1 MMAETAPASPSAPLP
16 TPAAV
21 PLRVFVLD
29 GTQVRELDAMPER
42 LPESPGA
49 FLWLAATRGGLQ
61 AQQTP
66 WLLAV
71 QRLTGAALLDLHVSD
86 LLNPQL
92 GSRHDETRDY
102 DLLVFRRL
110 VALDAT
116 AGAVT
121 TADATDASPAR
132 TARHSGPPILR
143 RIDTSPVGFAVFDR
157 VLLSVHPDDGAL
169 REAYAARLLGATV
182 PEAAGETR
190 SLGSRGV
197 PTGPADM
204 ALRMTSQIVDG
215 YLGLRREL
223 SRQLEHWQAELL
235 DPRSRFSNWS
245 ALLQARAALHEIEEL
260 CEDQR
265 HAIDSL
271 SAVLRQ
277 AEGGELLRVRASDVL
292 EHIER
297 VARHV
302 TRLEHNVETA
312 VQMHFSVQ
320 GHRTNDIMRT
330 LTAITA
336 IFLPLNLIT
345 GFFGMN
351 FEFMPLIHHQAAF
364 WWTVALMAAIALVTG
379 VVFWRKRYIAR
390 SGGR

>member
-1 MMAETAPASPSAPLP
+1 MTTETALA
-16 TPAAV
+16 TPAPPVDVA
-21 PLRVFVLD
+21 PLRVFVLE
-29 GTQVRELDAMPER
+29 GTQVRELDAIPER
-42 LPESPGA
+42 LPDAPGA
-49 FLWLAATRGGLQ
+49 FLWLAATRSGLQ
-61 AQQTP
+61 AALTP

-71 QRLTGAALLDLHVSD
+71 QRLTGVALLDLHVSD

-110 VALDAT
+110 VALDGAAGT
-116 AGAVT
+116 AAAADGAE
-121 TADATDASPAR
+121 ASPAR
-132 TARHSGPPILR
+132 AARRSGPPILR
-143 RIDTSPVGFAVFDR
+143 RIDTTPVGFAVFDR
-157 VLLSVHPDDGAL
+157 VLLRVHPDDGAL
-169 REAYAARLLGATV
+169 REAYAARLLGAAV
-182 PEAAGETR
+182 PEAAGDAR

-197 PTGPADM
+197 PTSPADM

-223 SRQLEHWQAELL
+223 SRQLEHWQVELL

-277 AEGGELLRVRASDVL
+277 AEDGELLRVRASDVL

-364 WWTVALMAAIALVTG
+364 WWTVALMAGIALVTG
-379 VVFWRKRYIAR
+379 LVFWRKRYIAR

>member
-1 MMAETAPASPSAPLP
+1 MTTETALA
-16 TPAAV
+16 TPALPADV
-21 PLRVFVLD
+21 APLRVFVLE
-29 GTQVRELDAMPER
+29 GTQVRELDAIPER
-42 LPESPGA
+42 LPDAPGA
-49 FLWLAATRGGLQ
+49 FLWLAATRSGLQ
-61 AQQTP
+61 AALTP

-71 QRLTGAALLDLHVSD
+71 QRLTGVALLDLHVSD

-110 VALDAT
+110 VALDGAAGT
-116 AGAVT
+116 AAAADGAE
-121 TADATDASPAR
+121 ASPAR
-132 TARHSGPPILR
+132 AARRSGPPILR
-143 RIDTSPVGFAVFDR
+143 RIDTTPVGFAVFDR

-169 REAYAARLLGATV
+169 REAYAARLLGAAV
-182 PEAAGETR
+182 PEAAGDAR

-197 PTGPADM
+197 PTSPADM

-223 SRQLEHWQAELL
+223 SRQLEHWQVELL

-277 AEGGELLRVRASDVL
+277 AEDGELLRVRASDVL

-297 VARHV
+297 VARPV

-364 WWTVALMAAIALVTG
+364 WWTVALMAGIALVTG
-379 VVFWRKRYIAR
+379 LVFWRKRYIAR

>member
-1 MMAETAPASPSAPLP
+1 MTTETALA
-16 TPAAV
+16 TPALPADV
-21 PLRVFVLD
+21 APLRVFVLE
-29 GTQVRELDAMPER
+29 GTQVRELDAIPER
-42 LPESPGA
+42 LPDAPGA
-49 FLWLAATRGGLQ
+49 FLWLAATRSGLQ
-61 AQQTP
+61 AALTP

-71 QRLTGAALLDLHVSD
+71 QRLTGVALLDLHVSD

-110 VALDAT
+110 VALDGA
-116 AGAVT
+116 AGTEPA
-121 TADATDASPAR
+121 ADAAEASPAR
-132 TARHSGPPILR
+132 AARRSGPPILR
-143 RIDTSPVGFAVFDR
+143 RIDTTPVGFAVFDR

-169 REAYAARLLGATV
+169 REAYAARLLGAAV
-182 PEAAGETR
+182 PEAAGDAR

-197 PTGPADM
+197 PTSPADM

-223 SRQLEHWQAELL
+223 SRQLEHWQVELL

-364 WWTVALMAAIALVTG
+364 WWTVALMAGIALVTG
-379 VVFWRKRYIAR
+379 LVFWRKRYIAR

>member
-1 MMAETAPASPSAPLP
+1 MTTETALAPPAP
-16 TPAAV
+16 PANVA
-21 PLRVFVLD
+21 PLRVFVLE
-29 GTQVRELDAMPER
+29 GTQVRELDAIPEC
-42 LPESPGA
+42 LPDAPGA
-49 FLWLAATRGGLQ
+49 FLWLAATRSGLQ
-61 AQQTP
+61 AALTP

-71 QRLTGAALLDLHVSD
+71 QRLTGVALLDLHVSD

-110 VALDAT
+110 VALDGAAGT
-116 AGAVT
+116 AA
-121 TADATDASPAR
+121 TADAAEASPAR
-132 TARHSGPPILR
+132 AARRSGPPILR
-143 RIDTSPVGFAVFDR
+143 RIDTTPVGFAVFDR

-169 REAYAARLLGATV
+169 REAYAARLLGAAV
-182 PEAAGETR
+182 PEAAGDAR

-197 PTGPADM
+197 PASPADM

-223 SRQLEHWQAELL
+223 SRQLEHWQVELL

-364 WWTVALMAAIALVTG
+364 WWTVALMAGIALVTG
-379 VVFWRKRYIAR
+379 LVFWRKRYIAR

>member
-1 MMAETAPASPSAPLP
+1 MTTETALA
-16 TPAAV
+16 TPAPPADV
-21 PLRVFVLD
+21 APLRVFVLE
-29 GTQVRELDAMPER
+29 GTQVRELDAIPER
-42 LPESPGA
+42 LPDAPGA
-49 FLWLAATRGGLQ
+49 FLWLAATRSGLQ
-61 AQQTP
+61 AALTP

-71 QRLTGAALLDLHVSD
+71 QRLTGVALLDLHVSD

-110 VALDAT
+110 VALDGAAGT
-116 AGAVT
+116 AAA
-121 TADATDASPAR
+121 ADATEASPAR
-132 TARHSGPPILR
+132 AARRSGPPILR
-143 RIDTSPVGFAVFDR
+143 RIDTTPVGFAVFDR

-169 REAYAARLLGATV
+169 REAYAARLLGAAV
-182 PEAAGETR
+182 PEAAGDAR

-197 PTGPADM
+197 PTSPADM

-223 SRQLEHWQAELL
+223 SRQLEHWQVELL

-277 AEGGELLRVRASDVL
+277 AKGGELLRVRASDVL

-364 WWTVALMAAIALVTG
+364 WWTVALMAGIALVTG
-379 VVFWRKRYIAR
+379 LVFWRKRYIAR

>member
-1 MMAETAPASPSAPLP
+1 MTTETTLA
-16 TPAAV
+16 TPAPPANV
-21 PLRVFVLD
+21 APLRVFVLE
-29 GTQVRELDAMPER
+29 GTQVRELDAIPEC
-42 LPESPGA
+42 LPDAPGA
-49 FLWLAATRGGLQ
+49 FLWLAATRSGLQ
-61 AQQTP
+61 AALTP

-71 QRLTGAALLDLHVSD
+71 QRLTGVALLDLHVSD

-110 VALDAT
+110 VALDGAAGT
-116 AGAVT
+116 AA
-121 TADATDASPAR
+121 TADAAEASPAR
-132 TARHSGPPILR
+132 AARRSGPPILR
-143 RIDTSPVGFAVFDR
+143 RIDTTPVGFAVFDR

-169 REAYAARLLGATV
+169 REAYAARLLGAAV
-182 PEAAGETR
+182 PEAAGDAR

-197 PTGPADM
+197 PTSPADM

-223 SRQLEHWQAELL
+223 SRQLEHWQVELL

-277 AEGGELLRVRASDVL
+277 AEDGELLRVRASDVL

-364 WWTVALMAAIALVTG
+364 WWTVALMAGIALVTG
-379 VVFWRKRYIAR
+379 LVFWRKRYIAR